1 MNKDKKL
8 LIDGVDIEL
17 FNELIQSGVKK
28 GLEIALENNRF
39 GTEWKDEIL
48 SRKQAADLF
57 GKTPDKISDMYEKK
71 EIPGFKTGR
80 EYFFLKSHL
89 VKLFKYKK

>member
-1 MNKDKKL
+1 MNNDQNQVIGIKL
-8 LIDGVDIEL
+8 ESLEMSIQKTIRKEMEL
-17 FNELIQSGVKK
+17 L
-28 GLEIALENNRF
+28 LENNRF
-39 GTEWKDEIL
+39 GSEWKDEIL

-57 GKTPDKISDMYEKK
+57 GKTPDKISDMFEKK

-80 EYFFLKSHL
+80 EYFFLNSQL